1 MPTAEPPVSTPTT
14 VMGQLGEFLAE
25 EMLKKQDQIDE
36 VNAVV
41 RAGTFHQWNNGTR
54 GERLEIDMGDDLMS
68 KVAVLEQHLFAGDDG
83 YGPGSSDPSQ
93 PYAGSAL
100 ARLDELEAVLFDPIS
115 NGTPLTPASGSAL
128 ARLEDVESKAEQ
140 IYGANGTQQN
150 PASGSIFAR
159 LQTLEENSGSGSG
172 SGGGGDTTGTFDQM
186 LAAFN
191 AALTDGQNSFWYDD
205 GSAYV
210 SQSGGGSQI
219 V

>member
-25 EMLKKQDQIDE
+25 EMLKKQDKIDE
-36 VNAVV
+36 VYAIVNS
-41 RAGTFHQWNNGTR
+41 GTYHQWNNGTR
-54 GERLEIDMGDDLMS
+54 GEGIEVAPGEDLAS
-68 KVAVLEQHLFAGDDG
+68 KMQALEQLVYAGDDG
-83 YGPGSSDPSQ
+83 YGPGSSDPTQ

-100 ARLDELEAVLFDPIS
+100 YRLDELETVLFDPS
-115 NGTPLTPASGSAL
+115 NNGTSSHPASGSAL
-128 ARLEDVESKAEQ
+128 NRLEDVESKADQ

-150 PASGSIFAR
+150 PASGSIFYR
-159 LQTLEENSGSGSG
+159 LEALESAGSG

-191 AALTDGQNSFWYDD
+191 GALTDGQNSFWYDD

-210 SQSGGGSQI
+210 SQSGGGSQS